1 MDRKQKRN
9 LTVGI
14 VVLLGLLVILT
25 GKPDKTADEVEYAEA
40 RYGKFDITIEVAGT
54 LEAENSIEIKG
65 PDIANNRN
73 IRAQS
78 LTISD
83 MVTEGTVVR
92 KGDYV
97 AMFDR
102 TEFQNTLTS
111 YQENLESLLLT
122 HENLL
127 LDSAVKLSGLRDDIV
142 NQRHTIENSRATL
155 TNSQYESAGTI
166 RTAELNLQREENSLR
181 QLLNSYQLSTEQILA
196 RIANSNTN
204 ISRMRQRIADYQ
216 KALDLFYITAP
227 ADGMVV
233 YAKDFR
239 GSKIKTGSSVNMMQ
253 NVVATL
259 PDLSSML
266 SKVYVSEID
275 INKLSTGM
283 DVQLKVDAFP
293 SKLYT
298 GKISKVAKVGEK
310 LANADSKVFEV
321 LIKLDKVD
329 SQLRPDMTTTNTVK
343 IATFEDVVYIPNAAV
358 HTGADSVTVV
368 YTKSGKKQ
376 VVLLGSSNA
385 ENIIVEQGLKE
396 GDIVYLTTPR
406 KAEKF
411 RLSGEELIDAVK
423 EQNTAKNREENIDS
437 SSPDKNIAGL

>member
-9 LTVGI
+9 LTVGV

-83 MVTEGTVVR
+83 MVTEGTVVK

-127 LDSAVKLSGLRDDIV
+127 LDSAVRLSGLRDDIV

-196 RIANSNTN
+196 RIANSNAN
-204 ISRMRQRIADYQ
+204 ISLMRQRIADYQ

-310 LANADSKVFEV
+310 LANTDSKVFEV

-411 RLSGEELIDAVK
+411 RLSGDELIDAVK
-423 EQNTAKNREENIDS
+423 EQSTAKNKEENIDG

>member
-83 MVTEGTVVR
+83 MVTEGTVVK

-127 LDSAVKLSGLRDDIV
+127 LDSAVRLSGLRDDIV

-293 SKLYT
+293 SRLYT